1 MGETGRACFI
11 IEGNEFFMPV
21 IFVREIL
28 SRPYTVHTPTMS
40 APRFYCPPP
49 LPLNTNAELPPD
61 AAHHA
66 SRVLRLRVGDAV
78 QIFDGLGNAIDATIH
93 VINGK
98 HVLLGN
104 LQTVLDTSSSNLC
117 IHLAQ
122 AMCSSEKMD
131 WVIQKA
137 TELGATSI
145 QPVQTQRSVA
155 KLSAPRAEKRSA
167 HWQGVAVA
175 ACEQSGRNSLPITHA
190 PLELDAWLE
199 AQRSSNHKKFILL
212 PEGARALHEQMQVE
226 RDVVLLIGPEGGFT
240 SDEALRAQH
249 AGFVPIR
256 LGPRVL
262 RTETAAITAIAAL
275 QTLWGDFR

>member
-1 MGETGRACFI
+1 
-11 IEGNEFFMPV
+11 MP
-21 IFVREIL
+21 
-28 SRPYTVHTPTMS
+28 

-49 LPLNTNAELPPD
+49 LPLSTNAELPPD

-78 QIFDGLGNAIDATIH
+78 QIFDGLGNALDATIH
-93 VINGK
+93 AINGK

-104 LQTVLDTSSSNLC
+104 LQTVLDTGTSNLR

-137 TELGATSI
+137 TELGVTGI

-155 KLSAPRAEKRSA
+155 KLSESRAEKRSA
-167 HWQGVAVA
+167 HWHGVAVA
-175 ACEQSGRNSLPITHA
+175 ACEQCGRNMLPATPS

-199 AQRSSNHKKFILL
+199 TQRGSDHGKFILQ
-212 PEGARALHEQMQVE
+212 PEGARALHEQK
-226 RDVVLLIGPEGGFT
+226 DVRQDIVLLVGPEGGFT
-240 SDEALRAQH
+240 NDETLKAQH
-249 AGFVPIR
+249 AGFIPIR
-256 LGPRVL
+256 LGSRVL
-262 RTETAAITAIAAL
+262 RTETAAIAGIAAL
-275 QTLWGDFR
+275 QTLWGDFN